1 MAKRKVSLPAS
12 DAIQRSAAQ
21 WSEQFEKIH
30 HSMDPFGIG
39 ASFRKAAEGWL
50 ANPEQLASAL
60 SKLTRDVQSL
70 QLNAWQTATG
80 LKPDPVLVPK
90 PDDERF
96 VDPVWN
102 ESAPFSL
109 LKQYYLLY
117 THWLEEALFDAP
129 DTPAKERRHSAFWA
143 RQWLNAIAPNNYLFT
158 NPVALKKFWE
168 SGGATLTHGLKQW
181 LDDLRTGDVQM
192 VDRSAFQVGI
202 NLAMTPGAVVYRNDL
217 MELIQYA
224 PTTGEVHAIPI
235 VIFPPWIN
243 KFYILDLNEKK
254 SFVRHLVAQGF
265 TVFVVS
271 WRNPTAAQ
279 SETTFDDYLLLGMR
293 EAVDAART
301 ICGTPNV
308 HAVGYCIGGTA
319 LAAMMAWY
327 NAEYADAD
335 KVPVAHWTLLTTLV
349 DFSRPGGIE
358 VFLNEETIN
367 SLEAMMAQQGFLD
380 GRDMAR
386 AFRLL
391 RSNSL
396 IWHYFVHNYLY
407 GETPPAFDVLF
418 WNTDVTRM
426 PRAMHAFYL
435 REFYLHNKLMQKDGL
450 ILAGHGINL
459 GRIRQP
465 LYAVGCEE
473 DHIAPWKATFKI
485 AGKLNAPV
493 HYTLSSSGHILG
505 IINPPVTPP
514 KRSYWSG
521 PCTDQSADEWKHQCT
536 EVHGS
541 WWGHWTQRLATQC
554 GPLVAARQP
563 GDNSQFPA
571 ICAAPGAY
579 VHEP

>member
-1 MAKRKVSLPAS
+1 MARSRKPVAPPT
-12 DAIQRSAAQ
+12 DAIVCSAAL
-21 WSEQFEKIH
+21 WREQLEKLH
-30 HSMDPFGIG
+30 QAMDPFGIG
-39 ASFRKAAEGWL
+39 ASFRKAGEGWL

-60 SKLTRDVQSL
+60 RQLTRDVQSL
-70 QLNAWQTATG
+70 QLYALQTATG
-80 LKPDPVLVPK
+80 LKPEPIQIPK

-96 VDPVWN
+96 SDPVWN

-109 LKQYYLLY
+109 IKQYYLLY
-117 THWLEEALFDAP
+117 THWLEEALLDAP
-129 DTPAKERRHSAFWA
+129 DTPAKERRHAAFWA
-143 RQWLNAIAPNNYLFT
+143 RQWLNAIAPNNYLFS
-158 NPVALKKFWE
+158 NPVALKKFHE
-168 SGGATLTHGLKQW
+168 SGGASLTHGLKQW

-192 VDRSAFQVGI
+192 VDRSAFQVGK
-202 NLAMTPGAVVYRNDL
+202 NLATTPGAMVYRNNL
-217 MELIQYA
+217 MELIQYE
-224 PTTGEVHAIPI
+224 PTTAQVHAIPI

-254 SFVRHLVAQGF
+254 SFIRYLVAQGF

-279 SETTFDDYLLLGMR
+279 SETTFDDYLMHGMR
-293 EAVDAART
+293 EAIDVARE
-301 ICGTPNV
+301 ICGTSHA

-327 NAEYADAD
+327 NAEYPDAAS
-335 KVPVAHWTLLTTLV
+335 VPVAHWTLLTALT

-367 SLEAMMAQQGFLD
+367 SLDALMAQQGFLE

-418 WNTDVTRM
+418 WNSDVTRM

-435 REFYLHNKLMQKDGL
+435 REFYLHNKLIQKDGL
-450 ILAGHGINL
+450 MLAGHGIDL

-465 LYAVGCEE
+465 LYAVGCVE

-485 AGKLNAPV
+485 ADRLQAPV
-493 HYTLSSSGHILG
+493 QYTLSSSGHILG

-514 KRSYWSG
+514 KRSYWNG
-521 PCTDQSADEWKHQCT
+521 PCKAQSPDEWKHQCS
-536 EVHGS
+536 EVQGS
-541 WWGHWTQRLATQC
+541 WWPHWTAYMSQQC
-554 GPLVAARQP
+554 GPMIAARQP
-563 GDNSQFPA
+563 GSAEHPVLE
-571 ICAAPGAY
+571 AAPGRY
-579 VHEP
+579 VLDT

>member
-1 MAKRKVSLPAS
+1 MAKSRKSLAPPS
-12 DAIQRSAAQ
+12 DAIERSAAL
-21 WSEQFEKIH
+21 WREQLEKLH
-30 HSMDPFGIG
+30 QTMDPFGIG
-39 ASFRKAAEGWL
+39 ASFRKAGEGWL
-50 ANPEQLASAL
+50 GNPEQLAAAL
-60 SKLTRDVQSL
+60 SQLTRDVQSL
-70 QLNAWQTATG
+70 QLHAWQTATG
-80 LKPDPVLVPK
+80 LKPDPVQIPK

-96 VDPVWN
+96 SDSVWN

-129 DTPAKERRHSAFWA
+129 DTPAKERRHAAFWA

-168 SGGATLTHGLKQW
+168 SGGATLSHGLKQW

-192 VDRSAFQVGI
+192 VDRTTFQVGK
-202 NLAMTPGAVVYRNDL
+202 NLATTPGAVVYRNEL

-224 PTTGEVHAIPI
+224 PATAQVHAIPI

-254 SFVRHLVAQGF
+254 SFLRHLVSQGY

-279 SETTFDDYLLLGMR
+279 SETTFDDYLMQGMHKAIDVAR
-293 EAVDAART
+293 E
-301 ICGTPNV
+301 ICGTSHV
-308 HAVGYCIGGTA
+308 HAAGYCIGGTA

-327 NAEYADAD
+327 NAEYADAGR
-335 KVPVAHWTLLTTLV
+335 VPVAHWTLLTTLT

-367 SLEAMMAQQGFLD
+367 SLDAMMAQQGYLD

-418 WNTDVTRM
+418 WNADVTRM
-426 PRAMHAFYL
+426 PRAMHAYYL
-435 REFYLHNKLMQKDGL
+435 REFYLHNKLIQKDGL
-450 ILAGHGINL
+450 KLAGHGIDL

-465 LYAVGCEE
+465 LYAVGCVE

-485 AGKLNAPV
+485 ADKLQAPV
-493 HYTLSSSGHILG
+493 QYTLSSSGHILG

-521 PCTDQSADEWKHQCT
+521 PCKAQSPDEWKHQCS
-536 EVHGS
+536 EVQGS
-541 WWGHWTQRLATQC
+541 WWPHWIQYLSHQC

-563 GDNSQFPA
+563 GSAEHPVLE
-571 ICAAPGAY
+571 AAPGRY
-579 VHEP
+579 VLDT

>member
-1 MAKRKVSLPAS
+1 MAKRKDSLPAE

-30 HSMDPFGIG
+30 HAMDPFGIG

-50 ANPEQLASAL
+50 ANPEQLAGAL
-60 SKLTRDVQSL
+60 SKLTRDLQSL

-80 LKPDPVLVPK
+80 LKPDPVLLPK

-96 VDPVWN
+96 IDPVWS

-129 DTPAKERRHSAFWA
+129 DTPARERRHAAFWA
-143 RQWLNAIAPNNYLFT
+143 RQWLNTIAPNNYFFT

-168 SGGATLTHGLKQW
+168 SCGTTLSHGLKQW

-192 VDRSAFQVGI
+192 GDRSAFAVGK
-202 NLAMTPGAVVYRNDL
+202 NLALTPGAVVYRNEL
-217 MELIQYA
+217 MELIQYS
-224 PTTGEVHAIPI
+224 PTTAQVRTIPI

-254 SFVRHLVAQGF
+254 SFVRYLVAQGF

-271 WRNPTAAQ
+271 WRNPTAAH
-279 SETTFDDYLLLGMR
+279 SGTTFDDYLMQGMR
-293 EAVDAART
+293 EAVDAARA
-301 ICGTPNV
+301 ICGTTHV

-327 NAEYADAD
+327 NAEYAEAN
-335 KVPVAHWTLLTTLV
+335 KVPVAHWTLLTTLT

-367 SLEAMMAQQGFLD
+367 SLEAMMAQQGFLE

-407 GETPPAFDVLF
+407 GETPPAFDVLY

-426 PRAMHAFYL
+426 PRVMHAFYL
-435 REFYLHNKLMQKDGL
+435 REFYLHNKLVQKDGL
-450 ILAGHGINL
+450 TLAGHGIDL

-521 PCTDQSADEWKHQCT
+521 PCAEQSADEWKHQCK
-536 EVHGS
+536 EVKGT
-541 WWGHWTQRLATQC
+541 WWEHWTQQLFKQC

-563 GDNSQFPA
+563 GNNRNYPA
-571 ICAAPGAY
+571 LCAAPGLY
-579 VHEP
+579 VQEP

>member
-1 MAKRKVSLPAS
+1 MAKRKDSLPAP

-21 WSEQFEKIH
+21 WSEQFGKIH
-30 HSMDPFGIG
+30 HAMDPFGIG
-39 ASFRKAAEGWL
+39 ASFRKVAEGWL
-50 ANPEQLASAL
+50 ANPEQLATAL
-60 SKLTRDVQSL
+60 STLTRDVQTL

-80 LKPDPVLVPK
+80 LKPDPVLLPK

-96 VDPVWN
+96 IDPVWS
-102 ESAPFSL
+102 ESPPFSL

-129 DTPAKERRHSAFWA
+129 DTPAKERRHAAFWA
-143 RQWLNAIAPNNYLFT
+143 RQWLNTIAPNNYFFT

-168 SGGATLTHGLKQW
+168 SGGTTLSHGLKQW

-192 VDRSAFQVGI
+192 VDRSAFAVGK
-202 NLAMTPGAVVYRNDL
+202 NLALTPGAVVYRNDL

-224 PTTGEVHAIPI
+224 PTTAQVRTIPI

-254 SFVRHLVAQGF
+254 SFVRYLVAQGF

-279 SETTFDDYLLLGMR
+279 SGTTFDDYLMQGMR
-293 EAVDAART
+293 EAVDAARA
-301 ICGTPNV
+301 ICGTTHV

-327 NAEYADAD
+327 NAEYADAK
-335 KVPVAHWTLLTTLV
+335 KVPVAHWTLLTTLT

-367 SLEAMMAQQGFLD
+367 SLEAMMAQQGFLE

-407 GETPPAFDVLF
+407 GETPPAFDVLY

-426 PRAMHAFYL
+426 PRVMHAFYL
-435 REFYLHNKLMQKDGL
+435 REFYLHNKLIQKDGL
-450 ILAGHGINL
+450 TLAGHGIDL

-505 IINPPVTPP
+505 IINPPVTPA

-521 PCTDQSADEWKHQCT
+521 PCAEQSADEWKHQCT
-536 EVHGS
+536 EVKGS
-541 WWGHWTQRLATQC
+541 WWEHWTQQLVKQC

-563 GDNSQFPA
+563 GSNKDYPA
-571 ICAAPGAY
+571 LCTAPGLY
-579 VHEP
+579 VQEP

>member
-1 MAKRKVSLPAS
+1 MAKSRKPAVHPS
-12 DAIQRSAAQ
+12 DAIERSAAL
-21 WSEQFEKIH
+21 WREQLEKLH
-30 HSMDPFGIG
+30 QAMDPFGIG
-39 ASFRKAAEGWL
+39 ASFRKAGEGWL
-50 ANPEQLASAL
+50 SNPEQLAAAL
-60 SKLTRDVQSL
+60 SQLTRDVQSL
-70 QLNAWQTATG
+70 QLHAWQTATG
-80 LKPDPVLVPK
+80 LKPEPVQIPK

-96 VDPVWN
+96 SDPVWN

-109 LKQYYLLY
+109 IKQYYLLY

-129 DTPAKERRHSAFWA
+129 DTPAKERRHAAFWA

-158 NPVALKKFWE
+158 NPVAMKKFQE
-168 SGGATLTHGLKQW
+168 SGGATLSHGLKQW

-192 VDRSAFQVGI
+192 VDRSAFQVGK
-202 NLAMTPGAVVYRNDL
+202 NLAMTPGAVVYRNEL

-224 PTTGEVHAIPI
+224 PTTGQVHAIPI

-279 SETTFDDYLLLGMR
+279 SETTFDDYLMQGMR
-293 EAVDAART
+293 EAIDVARG
-301 ICGTPNV
+301 ICGTSHV
-308 HAVGYCIGGTA
+308 HAAGYCIGGTA

-327 NAEYADAD
+327 NAEYPNAT
-335 KVPVAHWTLLTTLV
+335 KVPVAHWTLLTTLT

-367 SLEAMMAQQGFLD
+367 SLDAMMAQQGFLE

-418 WNTDVTRM
+418 WNADVTRM

-435 REFYLHNKLMQKDGL
+435 REFYLHNKLIQKDGVK
-450 ILAGHGINL
+450 LAGHGIDL

-465 LYAVGCEE
+465 LYAVGCVE

-485 AGKLNAPV
+485 ADRLQAPV
-493 HYTLSSSGHILG
+493 QYTLSSSGHILG

-521 PCTDQSADEWKHQCT
+521 PCKAQSPDEWKHQCS
-536 EVHGS
+536 EVQGS
-541 WWGHWTQRLATQC
+541 WWPHWTQYLSQQC
-554 GPLVAARQP
+554 GPMVAARQP
-563 GDNSQFPA
+563 GSADYPVLE
-571 ICAAPGAY
+571 AAPGRY
-579 VHEP
+579 VLDT

>member
-1 MAKRKVSLPAS
+1 MAKLKNGSPAP

-30 HSMDPFGIG
+30 QAMDPFGIG

-50 ANPEQLASAL
+50 ANPEQLAAAL

-80 LKPDPVLVPK
+80 LKPDPVLIPK

-96 VDPVWN
+96 TDPVWN
-102 ESAPFSL
+102 ESAPLSL

-129 DTPAKERRHSAFWA
+129 DTPAKERRHAAFWA
-143 RQWLNAIAPNNYLFT
+143 RQWLNTIAPSNYLFT
-158 NPVALKKFWE
+158 NPVALRKFRE

-181 LDDLRTGDVQM
+181 LDDLRSGDVQM
-192 VDRSAFQVGI
+192 VDRSAFEVGK
-202 NLAMTPGAVVYRNDL
+202 NLALTPGAVVYRNDL
-217 MELIQYA
+217 MELIQYSPA
-224 PTTGEVHAIPI
+224 TDQVRSIPV

-279 SETTFDDYLLLGMR
+279 SETTFDDYLMQGMR
-293 EAVDAART
+293 EAVDAARA
-301 ICGTPNV
+301 ICGTSHV

-327 NAEYADAD
+327 NAEYPDAA

-407 GETPPAFDVLF
+407 GETPPAFDVLY

-435 REFYLHNKLMQKDGL
+435 REFYLHNKLVQKDGL
-450 ILAGHGINL
+450 TLAGHGIDL
-459 GRIRQP
+459 GSIRQP

-485 AGKLNAPV
+485 AGKLGAPV

-505 IINPPVTPP
+505 IINPPVSPP
-514 KRSYWSG
+514 KRSYWTG
-521 PCTDQSADEWKHQCT
+521 PSADQSAEEWKHQCT
-536 EVHGS
+536 EVKGS
-541 WWGHWTQRLATQC
+541 WWDHWTKQLEGQC

-563 GDNSQFPA
+563 GSDSSYPA
-571 ICAAPGAY
+571 LCAAPGRY
-579 VHEP
+579 VLEP

>member
-1 MAKRKVSLPAS
+1 MTRARKEGLPAS
-12 DAIQRSAAQ
+12 DAIQRSAEQ
-21 WSEQFEKIH
+21 WSEQLEKIQH
-30 HSMDPFGIG
+30 AMDPFGIG

-50 ANPEQLASAL
+50 ANPDQLAAAL
-60 SKLTRDVQSL
+60 AKLTRDVQSL

-80 LKPDPVLVPK
+80 LKPDPVLIPK

-96 VDPVWN
+96 TDPVWN
-102 ESAPFSL
+102 ESTPFSL

-129 DTPAKERRHSAFWA
+129 NTPAKERRHAAFWA
-143 RQWLNAIAPNNYLFT
+143 RQWLNAVAPNNYLLT

-168 SGGATLTHGLKQW
+168 SGGETLSHGLKQW

-192 VDRSAFQVGI
+192 VDRSAFQVGK
-202 NLAMTPGAVVYRNDL
+202 NLALTPGAVVYRNEL

-224 PTTGEVHAIPI
+224 PATAQVHSIPV

-254 SFVRHLVAQGF
+254 SFVRHLVSQGF

-279 SETTFDDYLLLGMR
+279 SDTTFDDYLMQGMR
-293 EAVDAART
+293 EAVDAARA
-301 ICGTPNV
+301 ICGTSHV

-327 NAEYADAD
+327 NAEYPDAGD
-335 KVPVAHWTLLTTLV
+335 VPVAHWTLLTTLT

-418 WNTDVTRM
+418 WNSDVTRM

-435 REFYLHNKLMQKDGL
+435 REFYLHNKLIQKDGL
-450 ILAGHGINL
+450 MLAGHGIDL

-465 LYAVGCEE
+465 LYAVGCVE

-485 AGKLNAPV
+485 ADRLQAPV
-493 HYTLSSSGHILG
+493 QYTLSSSGHILG

-514 KRSYWSG
+514 KRSYWNG
-521 PCTDQSADEWKHQCT
+521 PCKAQSPDEWKHQCS
-536 EVHGS
+536 EVQGS
-541 WWGHWTQRLATQC
+541 WWPHWTAYLSQQC
-554 GPLVAARQP
+554 GPMIAARQP
-563 GDNSQFPA
+563 GSAEHPVLE
-571 ICAAPGAY
+571 AAPGRY
-579 VHEP
+579 VLDT

>member
-1 MAKRKVSLPAS
+1 MTKRKDRLPAS

-21 WSEQFEKIH
+21 WSEQLEKIH
-30 HSMDPFGIG
+30 HAMDPFGIG

-50 ANPEQLASAL
+50 ANPEQLATAL

-70 QLNAWQTATG
+70 QLNAWQAATG
-80 LKPDPVLVPK
+80 LKPEPVLVPR

-102 ESAPFSL
+102 DSAPFSL

-129 DTPAKERRHSAFWA
+129 DTPAKERRHAAFWA

-168 SGGATLTHGLKQW
+168 SGGATLSHGLKQW

-192 VDRSAFQVGI
+192 VDRSAFQVGK
-202 NLAMTPGAVVYRNDL
+202 NLALTPGAVVYRNDL

-224 PTTGEVHAIPI
+224 PTTKKVHAIPI

-254 SFVRHLVAQGF
+254 SFVRHLAAQGF

-279 SETTFDDYLLLGMR
+279 SETTFDDYLMKGMR
-293 EAVDAART
+293 EAVDAARA
-301 ICGTPNV
+301 ICGTTQV

-327 NAEYADAD
+327 NAEYADAK
-335 KVPVAHWTLLTTLV
+335 KVPVAHWTLLTTLT

-367 SLEAMMAQQGFLD
+367 SLEVMMAQQGFLE

-407 GETPPAFDVLF
+407 GETPPAFDVLY

-435 REFYLHNKLMQKDGL
+435 REFYLHNKLVQKDGL
-450 ILAGHGINL
+450 TLAGHGIDL

-485 AGKLNAPV
+485 ADKLNAPV

-521 PCTDQSADEWKHQCT
+521 PCADQNADEWKHQCT
-536 EVHGS
+536 EVKGS
-541 WWGHWTQRLATQC
+541 WWEHWTQRLAAQC
-554 GPLVAARQP
+554 GPLVTPRQP
-563 GDNSQFPA
+563 GDSNRYPVL
-571 ICAAPGAY
+571 CAAPGLY
-579 VHEP
+579 VQEP

>member
-1 MAKRKVSLPAS
+1 MAKRKYSLPAS

-30 HSMDPFGIG
+30 HAMDPFGIA

-50 ANPEQLASAL
+50 ANPEQLATAL

-80 LKPDPVLVPK
+80 LKPDPVLIPK

-129 DTPAKERRHSAFWA
+129 DTPAKERRHAAFWA
-143 RQWLNAIAPNNYLFT
+143 RQWLNTIAPNNYLFT

-192 VDRSAFQVGI
+192 VDRSAFQVGK
-202 NLAMTPGAVVYRNDL
+202 NLALTPGAVVYRNDL

-224 PTTGEVHAIPI
+224 PATEQVHTVPV

-271 WRNPTAAQ
+271 WRNPTVAQ
-279 SETTFDDYLLLGMR
+279 SEMTFDDYLMKGMR
-293 EAVDAART
+293 EAVDAARA
-301 ICGTPNV
+301 ICDTSHV

-327 NAEYADAD
+327 NAEYADAG
-335 KVPVAHWTLLTTLV
+335 KVPVAHWTLLTTLT

-407 GETPPAFDVLF
+407 GETPPAFDVLY

-435 REFYLHNKLMQKDGL
+435 REFYLHNKLVQKDGL
-450 ILAGHGINL
+450 TLAGHGIDL
-459 GRIRQP
+459 ERIRQP

-514 KRSYWSG
+514 KRSYWSR
-521 PCTDQSADEWKHQCT
+521 PCAGQSADEWKHQCT
-536 EVHGS
+536 EVKGS
-541 WWGHWTQRLATQC
+541 WWEHWTQQLAGQC
-554 GPLVAARQP
+554 GQLVTARKP
-563 GDNSQFPA
+563 GENNDYP
-571 ICAAPGAY
+571 ILCAAPGLY
-579 VHEP
+579 VQEP

>member
-1 MAKRKVSLPAS
+1 MAKSPQFVAPSS
-12 DAIQRSAAQ
+12 DAIERSAAL
-21 WSEQFEKIH
+21 WTEQLAKLH
-30 HSMDPFGIG
+30 QAMDPFGIS

-50 ANPEQLASAL
+50 ANPEQLASSLRQLA
-60 SKLTRDVQSL
+60 RDVQLL

-80 LKPDPVLVPK
+80 LQPDPVQIPK

-96 VDPVWN
+96 SDPVWN

-129 DTPAKERRHSAFWA
+129 DTPAKERRHAAFWA

-168 SGGATLTHGLKQW
+168 SGGATLTQGLKQW
-181 LDDLRTGDVQM
+181 LDDLRSGDVQM
-192 VDRSAFQVGI
+192 VDRSAFQVGK
-202 NLAMTPGAVVYRNDL
+202 NLATTPGAVVYRNTL

-224 PTTGEVHAIPI
+224 PTTGQVHDLPI

-254 SFVRHLVAQGF
+254 SFIRHLVAQGY

-271 WRNPTAAQ
+271 WRNPTAEQ
-279 SETTFDDYLLLGMR
+279 SETTFDDYLMLGMR
-293 EAVDAART
+293 EAVDAARL
-301 ICGTPNV
+301 ICGTRQV

-327 NAEYADAD
+327 NAEFPDAG

-367 SLEAMMAQQGFLD
+367 SLDSMMAQQGFLD

-426 PRAMHAFYL
+426 PRAMHAYYL
-435 REFYLHNKLMQKDGL
+435 REFYLHNKLVQENGVK
-450 ILAGHGINL
+450 LAGHGIDL

-465 LYAVGCEE
+465 LYAVGCVE

-485 AGKLNAPV
+485 AGRLQAPV
-493 HYTLSSSGHILG
+493 QYTLSSSGHILG
-505 IINPPVTPP
+505 IINPPVNPP

-521 PCTDQSADEWKHQCT
+521 PCKEQGPDEWKHRNT
-536 EVHGS
+536 EVQGS
-541 WWGHWTQRLATQC
+541 WWPHWTQHLSRHC
-554 GPLVAARQP
+554 GPMVPARQP
-563 GDNSQFPA
+563 GSATHPA
-571 ICAAPGAY
+571 LEAAPGRY
-579 VHEP
+579 VLAP

>member
-1 MAKRKVSLPAS
+1 MTKRKDSLPAS
-12 DAIQRSAAQ
+12 DAIQRSATQ
-21 WSEQFEKIH
+21 WHEQFEKIH
-30 HSMDPFGIG
+30 HAMDPFGIG

-50 ANPEQLASAL
+50 ANPDQLASAL

-96 VDPVWN
+96 ADPVWS

-117 THWLEEALFDAP
+117 THWLEESLFEAP
-129 DTPAKERRHSAFWA
+129 DTPAKERRHAAFWA
-143 RQWLNAIAPNNYLFT
+143 RQWLNTIAPSNYLFT
-158 NPVALKKFWE
+158 NPVALRKFWG
-168 SGGATLTHGLKQW
+168 SGGATLSHGLKQW

-192 VDRSAFQVGI
+192 VDRSAFKVGK
-202 NLAMTPGAVVYRNDL
+202 NLALTPGAVVYRNDL

-224 PTTGEVHAIPI
+224 PTTDQVHAIPI

-254 SFVRHLVAQGF
+254 SFVRYLVAQGY

-279 SETTFDDYLLLGMR
+279 SETTFDDYLMQGMR
-293 EAVDAART
+293 EAVEAART
-301 ICGTPNV
+301 ICGTAHV

-327 NAEYADAD
+327 NAEYADAK
-335 KVPVAHWTLLTTLV
+335 KVPVAHWTLLTTLT

-367 SLEAMMAQQGFLD
+367 SLEAMMAQQGFLE

-407 GETPPAFDVLF
+407 GETPPAFDVLY

-435 REFYLHNKLMQKDGL
+435 REFYLHNKLVQKDGL
-450 ILAGHGINL
+450 TLAGHAIDL

-485 AGKLNAPV
+485 ADKLNAPV
-493 HYTLSSSGHILG
+493 HFTLSSSGHILG

-514 KRSYWSG
+514 KRSYWTG
-521 PCTDQSADEWKHQCT
+521 PCAEHSADEWKHHCA
-536 EVHGS
+536 EVKGS
-541 WWGHWTQRLATQC
+541 WWEHWTQRLEEQC
-554 GPLVAARQP
+554 GPLVAARQA
-563 GDNSQFPA
+563 GVNSHYPVL
-571 ICAAPGAY
+571 CAAPGTY
-579 VHEP
+579 VREP